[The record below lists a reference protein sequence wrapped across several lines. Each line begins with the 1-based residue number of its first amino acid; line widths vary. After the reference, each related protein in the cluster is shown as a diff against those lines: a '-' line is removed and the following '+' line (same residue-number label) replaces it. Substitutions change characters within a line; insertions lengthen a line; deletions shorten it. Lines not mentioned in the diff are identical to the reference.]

1 MLRICHNRV
10 RKTSFKSTALLCIL
24 LLALV
29 CAKTQAQTSRNSV
42 KEEDAPAK
50 PLFIDRWAF
59 KTNAFEWLL
68 TIPNF
73 GVEFDLVNSPYNQM
87 TVGLTAKYNWNTYHK
102 LQPPVVFNLLDVRP
116 EFRYYYRTTERKA
129 ANSSDEKT
137 KMSAKE
143 WFDTKI
149 FTTERKN
156 ARPWRA
162 QYIGAYINYASYTF
176 KLSETGIQGHVIG
189 LGASAGYDIPMYQY
203 KNGAIDVE
211 LGFSVG
217 LQMATK
223 EKFKHNADTYK
234 YFQVTEGVKPGFHI
248 TPFPVVSELRLAFVW
263 RHKSI
268 KEKVQEDVE
277 KRKMM
282 ERMEKAQAQVD
293 GTFQNMNQ
301 AKFDEQLSWTMN
313 EQEIKALKADT
324 ERYRGEFIN
333 YLDTEIQ
340 TLTEVVIPGQLITDE
355 MKAKLSKRIPS
366 LRAKAISAFDKEIN
380 YNPDKKPEKVKEG
393 KEKKS
398 AAKEKNIKDGKE
410 KKSAAKEK
418 NVKDGKEKKSAAKEK
433 VEKQDKS
440 DKKTKVDQK
449 TKADK
454 KATTDKKATDKKPKV
469 KKEVKDE
476 KEKKPSATDKKVKTE
491 KIKTKSKKKK

>member
-42 KEEDAPAK
+42 KEKDAPAK

-223 EKFKHNADTYK
+223 EKFKHNPDTYK

-398 AAKEKNIKDGKE
+398 AAKEK
-410 KKSAAKEK
+410 
-418 NVKDGKEKKSAAKEK
+418 

>member
-1 MLRICHNRV
+1 MLRICHNKV

-203 KNGAIDVE
+203 KSGAIDVE

-313 EQEIKALKADT
+313 EQEINALKADT

-398 AAKEKNIKDGKE
+398 AAKEK
-410 KKSAAKEK
+410 
-418 NVKDGKEKKSAAKEK
+418 

>member
-366 LRAKAISAFDKEIN
+366 LRTKAISAFDKEIN

-398 AAKEKNIKDGKE
+398 AAKEK
-410 KKSAAKEK
+410 
-418 NVKDGKEKKSAAKEK
+418 

-449 TKADK
+449 TKANK

>member
-1 MLRICHNRV
+1 M

-176 KLSETGIQGHVIG
+176 KLSETGIQGHVLG

-398 AAKEKNIKDGKE
+398 AAKEK
-410 KKSAAKEK
+410 
-418 NVKDGKEKKSAAKEK
+418 

>member
-1 MLRICHNRV
+1 M

-223 EKFKHNADTYK
+223 EKFKHNPDTYK

-398 AAKEKNIKDGKE
+398 AAKEK
-410 KKSAAKEK
+410 
-418 NVKDGKEKKSAAKEK
+418 